1 MAKIRAHHPPILRI
15 QRAIVLQ
22 LLFSIW
28 PPRQLGDYIR
38 SSSMKNYMY
47 IVVGSVRF
55 GWVACHVDDAPWP
68 FGPFVR
74 SPGDIE
80 ISLHYSRQAL
90 TVNCSPVAPAATL
103 LNSLDRAN
111 HKFGECNEYS
121 LKKKQ

>member
-1 MAKIRAHHPPILRI
+1 
-15 QRAIVLQ
+15 
-22 LLFSIW
+22 
-28 PPRQLGDYIR
+28 
-38 SSSMKNYMY
+38 MKNYMY

-90 TVNCSPVAPAATL
+90 TVTAKFTCKFVNIYFRAA
-103 LNSLDRAN
+103 RA
-111 HKFGECNEYS
+111 
-121 LKKKQ
+121 